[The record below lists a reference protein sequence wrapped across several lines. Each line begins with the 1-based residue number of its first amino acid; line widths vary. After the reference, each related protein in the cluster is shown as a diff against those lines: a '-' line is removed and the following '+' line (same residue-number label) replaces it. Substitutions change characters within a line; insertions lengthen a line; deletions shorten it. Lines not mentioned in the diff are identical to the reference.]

1 MIAAMRRRG
10 VLGINR
16 RNADYTLA
24 WNQRRCAQGHR
35 WPVPFG
41 TRHHH
46 SPVGR

>member
-1 MIAAMRRRG
+1 MT
-10 VLGINR
+10 VSLSTTLLGQLR
-16 RNADYTLA
+16 MLA